1 MKKFILKTFDVILN
15 IVMALSAIY
24 AIFNLVMTFL
34 PVEIQSKVF
43 NWLHMSQEYIVTF
56 SISSIINA
64 TILVGSKLL
73 QTHNKLNLTTLIN
86 HQQKTLVNNLEVNA
100 QVVDRVNSMINDIN
114 AIKTQLN
121 AVLTVNKV
129 NVERNIEASDKLV
142 RKSEKEAYKSALKT
156 IEEAQKTIKEL
167 NNITSIYERTDVKE
181 IVVEKEHDSLS
192 GRV

>member
-15 IVMALSAIY
+15 IVMVLSVIY

-43 NWLHMSQEYIVTF
+43 NWLHMSQEYIATF

-100 QVVDRVNSMINDIN
+100 QVVDRVNSMINAIN

-142 RKSEKEAYKSALKT
+142 RKSEKEAYKLALKT
-156 IEEAQKTIKEL
+156 IEEAQETMKEL
-167 NNITSIYERTDVKE
+167 SNITSVYERTDVKE
-181 IVVEKEHDSLS
+181 VVVKKEHDSLS

>member
-15 IVMALSAIY
+15 IVMVLSVIY

-43 NWLHMSQEYIVTF
+43 NWLHMSQEYIATF

-73 QTHNKLNLTTLIN
+73 QTHNRINLTTLIN

-142 RKSEKEAYKSALKT
+142 RKSEKEAYKLALKT
-156 IEEAQKTIKEL
+156 IEETQETMKEL
-167 NNITSIYERTDVKE
+167 SNITSVYERTDVKE
-181 IVVEKEHDSLS
+181 VVVEKEHDSLS